1 MRHLEREGENRLQ
14 HRKTKEQARR
24 KENQRGE
31 NCANKIRVAL
41 FRNDSDK
48 PAKPFLASLLS
59 LLFIALESF
68 LESSSFRLQ
77 ERTRTKQRK
86 KRTATK
92 TKNNKKE
99 TKAKKID

>member
-1 MRHLEREGENRLQ
+1 LREGENRLQ

-31 NCANKIRVAL
+31 NCANEIRVAL
-41 FRNDSDK
+41 FRRNDSDK

-92 TKNNKKE
+92 TKSHKKE